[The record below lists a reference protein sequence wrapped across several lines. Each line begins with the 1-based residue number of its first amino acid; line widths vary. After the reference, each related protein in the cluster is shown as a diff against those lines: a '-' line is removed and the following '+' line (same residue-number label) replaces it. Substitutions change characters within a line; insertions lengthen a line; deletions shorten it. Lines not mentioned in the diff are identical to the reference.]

1 MKMNRLLFVFI
12 FLFSEFDLQA
22 QNLIYNGGFE
32 NYSNCPGS
40 GGFSISL
47 ATPWQSASLSH
58 PPYINA
64 CASLGSCCGIPVH
77 FTIGYQMPRTG
88 DGMSLF
94 ATYSQGHI
102 NTREYLRCALK
113 DTLTANQTYCLTFYV
128 NLANPSFEAIDA
140 IGAYFSDTAISCGT
154 LFCLLN
160 FQPQVS
166 NPAGNIL
173 ADTLGWMQ
181 ISGCFT
187 ALGNERYIYIGNFN
201 TDAQT
206 LTAPNFG
213 TAATSYYIDDISLQ
227 ADIGANIN
235 KYNKEHLLTISPN
248 PTENIL
254 SIQSNQAI
262 SEIELIDLT
271 GKTIKS
277 ISSSKSM
284 DVSDVLNG
292 IYVVKCKLQNGEVA
306 FLKISVMHR

>member
-1 MKMNRLLFVFI
+1 MYRVLFVCI
-12 FLFSEFDLQA
+12 FLFCEFDLKA

-64 CASLGSCCGIPVH
+64 CATVGSCCGLPIQ
-77 FTIGYQMPRTG
+77 FTVGYQMPRTG
-88 DGMSLF
+88 DGMVLF
-94 ATYSQGHI
+94 AAYSPGHI

-113 DTLTANQTYCLTFYV
+113 DTLTANKNYCLTFYV
-128 NLANPSFEAIDA
+128 NLLNASVSAIDA

-166 NPAGNIL
+166 NPTGNIL

-187 ALGNERYIYIGNFN
+187 AAGNERYIYIGNFN

-206 LTAPNFG
+206 QTAPNFG
-213 TAATSYYIDDISLQ
+213 AAGTSYYIDDISLQ
-227 ADIGANIN
+227 ADIGANISE
-235 KYNKEHLLTISPN
+235 YDEEHLLTISPI
-248 PTENIL
+248 PAENFFN
-254 SIQSNQAI
+254 IQSKQSI

-292 IYVVKCKLQNGEVA
+292 IYLVKCKLQNGEVV
-306 FLKISVMHR
+306 FHKISVIHH